1 MQAPPRSSSD
11 SPAMARHGSN
21 ASSRT
26 ARRAPRVSGTTRTR
40 RNSCWCSP
48 AQRGSNSPMVR
59 CSRSAPATLSTSRRV
74 TAIGSSGPTR
84 TARPCGSRCS
94 TNPVIPAAA
103 KWRAGTHEDGQMPSW
118 HKPVFIGSGFSLAGC
133 PGITIAQRCAMPN
146 QLPNPG
152 EVFLDHTAFFVPAM
166 DAAADALER
175 CGFRLTPF
183 TVQTNREG
191 GATVPSGT
199 GNRCAMLKNGYL
211 ELLTATSDTPLSA
224 QLRERIADHAG
235 LHLAAFT
242 TADAAAEHRR
252 LAAAG
257 FPTLPL
263 VDMRRPVGDDFAR
276 FTIARI
282 AHGTMPEGRAQFLTH
297 HTEPL
302 VWLPDMLDHPNGAE
316 ALTALW
322 IAADDPAEP
331 AERFAQFTGRPARDE
346 GAVTTIALDR
356 GALNFATPAYLA
368 NALGIVST

>member
-1 MQAPPRSSSD
+1 
-11 SPAMARHGSN
+11 
-21 ASSRT
+21 
-26 ARRAPRVSGTTRTR
+26 
-40 RNSCWCSP
+40 
-48 AQRGSNSPMVR
+48 
-59 CSRSAPATLSTSRRV
+59 
-74 TAIGSSGPTR
+74 
-84 TARPCGSRCS
+84 
-94 TNPVIPAAA
+94 
-103 KWRAGTHEDGQMPSW
+103 
-118 HKPVFIGSGFSLAGC
+118 
-133 PGITIAQRCAMPN
+133 MPN

-152 EVFLDHTAFFVPAM
+152 EVFLDHTAFFVPAI
-166 DAAADALER
+166 DAAASALER

-242 TADAAAEHRR
+242 SADAAAEHRR
-252 LAAAG
+252 LAATG

-263 VDMRRPVGDDFAR
+263 VDMRRPVGDDFAC

-297 HTEPL
+297 HTEKL
-302 VWLPDMLDHPNGAE
+302 AWLPDMLDHPNGAV
-316 ALTALW
+316 ALSALW
-322 IAADDPAEP
+322 IADDDPAEP
-331 AERFAQFTGRPARDE
+331 AARYARFTGRPARRE

-356 GALNFATPAYLA
+356 GQLHFAAPAYLSD
-368 NALGIVST
+368 ALGIVPAGRLPCLVAASIAVASLIKLETCLAPSGLAHRRTASGIAVTLPAALGDTLLFEEAAG